1 MKSVRSSLTARKI
14 ALFCERRLS
23 AILPSDDVRALQEYL
38 TELLRRREYPPYRG
52 VQLDLEAVATLLSAD
67 VTRVVSAR
75 PHLRPIF
82 DAVAR
87 AVAEAELRPRPA
99 SQTRGTRQ
107 AATSPGNPATWS
119 AGLKTPQ
126 VQKTTKPAGRPRKP
140 VIEFPEPL
148 ASTWDEPDGF
158 GAALRIHAERHGETI
173 HHLYHAVVRPEDGV
187 NRSTLISWARGAKA
201 PRSVNSLEILRRIE
215 RRYRLPEGYFAEK
228 AANPIRAA
236 TGHDLDDVS
245 PSERRR
251 LAWHL
256 PNDFNRRSRHER
268 AEILEWVRTVIISGA
283 TDYRRYQ
290 AAAMRQRYAVRFAC
304 GSGPRRRSPVVRGPD
319 ESGVVDAS
327 AQLNNEMTELLKF
340 KTSTLAAFG
349 LQRNGV
355 WGEETASQKIEHFGL
370 WFGAFAAPSA
380 SDVRGFGA
388 DSKCL
393 TFAMMIFPQVWD
405 WYLQW
410 REQRRGFYTK
420 WEIDLLSIAAALNR
434 EETGWLRQ
442 TPRIAEHLREIEG
455 LITRQDI
462 DEARADW
469 GAACDR
475 MYRHARRRIKEID
488 RVARIHR
495 DPFEPVLPVLEAP
508 SPVGE
513 YRKITEE
520 ILRRLPDERLY
531 PRAAAEAV
539 RGFLLLRLGLHTGL
553 RQKNLRELLLCKRGA
568 LPTSERRLEDMKRG
582 EIRWSSRDHGWEIL
596 IPSVAFKNASSS
608 FFGAKPFRLILP
620 NLGGLY
626 EKLEA
631 YIDRHRARLIG
642 PTADPETFFVKT
654 AKMTSTNA
662 AYDQNT
668 FYEAWRLV
676 IQRYG
681 IHNPWTGR
689 GAIKGL
695 LPHGPHNV
703 RDVLATHIL
712 KQTGSY
718 EQASYAIQDTP
729 EMVAQHYGR
738 FLPQDKAEIAA
749 RILNRVWEAA

>member
-1 MKSVRSSLTARKI
+1 MKSAVSSLTPRKI
-14 ALFCERRLS
+14 ALFFECRLTRLL
-23 AILPSDDVRALQEYL
+23 AADTIQALQGYL
-38 TELLRRREYPPYRG
+38 EGLLARREFPPYRG
-52 VQLDLEAVATLLSAD
+52 TRIDLDAVAAALGAE
-67 VTRVVSAR
+67 VTQLRAAR
-75 PHLRPIF
+75 SQLHPIF

-87 AVAEAELRPRPA
+87 AVADAELRPRTKGRIDRDGDKSVQGSMKRPGRRPKA
-99 SQTRGTRQ
+99 IVELPQ
-107 AATSPGNPATWS
+107 ALET
-119 AGLKTPQ
+119 
-126 VQKTTKPAGRPRKP
+126 
-140 VIEFPEPL
+140 
-148 ASTWDEPDGF
+148 TWDEPDGF
-158 GAALRIHAERHGETI
+158 GAALRLHAARHGETI
-173 HHLYHAVVRPEDGV
+173 YHLYDAVVRSEDGL
-187 NRSTLISWARGAKA
+187 NRSTLLSWARGAKA
-201 PRSVNSLEILRRIE
+201 PRSVVSLEILRRIE
-215 RRYRLPEGYFAEK
+215 RRYRLPDGYFAEK
-228 AANPIRAA
+228 AANPARAA
-236 TGHDLDDVS
+236 TGYDLDDIS

-256 PNDFNRRSRHER
+256 PDDFNRRPRSEQ
-268 AEILEWVRTVIISGA
+268 AEILDWVRSVIISGA

-290 AAAMRQRYAVRFAC
+290 AAAMRQRYAVRFA
-304 GSGPRRRSPVVRGPD
+304 GVSGPRRKSSIAKGPD
-319 ESGVVDAS
+319 ESGVIDAS
-327 AQLNNEMTELLKF
+327 AQLSAELADLLKF
-340 KTSTLAAFG
+340 KTSTFAAFG

-370 WFGAFAAPSA
+370 WFGAFAAPVTSE
-380 SDVRGFGA
+380 VRGFGA
-388 DSKCL
+388 DPKSF
-393 TFAMMIFPQVWD
+393 TFAMMVFPKVWD

-442 TPRIAEHLREIEG
+442 TPRLGNHLKEIEG
-455 LITRQDI
+455 VITRQDI

-469 GAACDR
+469 AAACDR

-495 DPFEPVLPVLEAP
+495 DPFEPILPVLEAP

-520 ILRRLPDERLY
+520 ILRRMPDERRY

-539 RGFLLLRLGLHTGL
+539 RAFLLLRIGLHTGL
-553 RQKNLRELLLCKRGA
+553 RQKNLRELLLCGRGG

-582 EIRWSSRDHGWEIL
+582 EIRWNSRDHGWEIL

-608 FFGAKPFRLILP
+608 FFGSKPFRLILP
-620 NLGGLY
+620 DLGGLY

-642 PTADPETFFVKT
+642 SAADPGTFFVKT

-681 IHNPWTGR
+681 IFNPWTGR

-749 RILNRVWEAA
+749 RILNKVWEAA

>member
-1 MKSVRSSLTARKI
+1 V
-14 ALFCERRLS
+14 
-23 AILPSDDVRALQEYL
+23 
-38 TELLRRREYPPYRG
+38 
-52 VQLDLEAVATLLSAD
+52 
-67 VTRVVSAR
+67 
-75 PHLRPIF
+75 
-82 DAVAR
+82 
-87 AVAEAELRPRPA
+87 
-99 SQTRGTRQ
+99 
-107 AATSPGNPATWS
+107 
-119 AGLKTPQ
+119 
-126 VQKTTKPAGRPRKP
+126 
-140 VIEFPEPL
+140 EFPEPL
-148 ASTWDEPDGF
+148 EGAWDEPDNF
-158 GAALRIHAERHGETI
+158 GAALRLHAARHGETI
-173 HHLYHAVVRPEDGV
+173 YHLHKAVVRQEDGV
-187 NRSTLISWARGAKA
+187 QHSTQLSWARGAKA
-201 PRSVNSLEILRRIE
+201 PRSVISLEILRRIE

-228 AANPIRAA
+228 ATNPVRAA
-236 TGHDLDDVS
+236 TGFDLDDVS
-245 PSERRR
+245 ASERRR

-256 PNDFNRRSRHER
+256 PDDFNGRPRHEQ
-268 AEILEWVRTVIISGA
+268 AEILDWVRSVVISGS

-290 AAAMRQRYAVRFAC
+290 AAAMRQHFAVRFPCA
-304 GSGPRRRSPVVRGPD
+304 SAPRRKSSIAKAPE
-319 ESGVVDAS
+319 ESGIIDAPT
-327 AQLNNEMTELLKF
+327 QLNAELAELLNF
-340 KTSTLAAFG
+340 KTSTFAAFG

-355 WGEETASQKIEHFGL
+355 WGEETASQKTEHFGL
-370 WFGAFAAPSA
+370 WFGAFAAPAA
-380 SDVRGFGA
+380 SEVRGYGA
-388 DSKCL
+388 DPKSL
-393 TFAMMIFPQVWD
+393 TFGMMVFPQVWD

-410 REQRRGFYTK
+410 RERRRGFYTK

-442 TPRIAEHLREIEG
+442 TPRIGDHLKGIEG

-462 DEARADW
+462 DEVRADW
-469 GAACDR
+469 AAACDR

-495 DPFEPVLPVLEAP
+495 DPFEPILPVLEAS

-520 ILRRLPDERLY
+520 ILRRMPDERRH

-539 RGFLLLRLGLHTGL
+539 RAFLLLRIGLHTGL
-553 RQKNLRELLLCKRGA
+553 RQKNLRELLLCRREV
-568 LPTSERRLEDMKRG
+568 LPTPERRLEDMKRG
-582 EIRWSSRDHGWEIL
+582 ELRWSSRDNGWEIL

-620 NLGGLY
+620 DLGGLY

-631 YIDRHRARLIG
+631 YIDWHRARLIG
-642 PTADPETFFVKT
+642 PAADPGTFFVKT

-668 FYEAWRLV
+668 FYEAWRLT

-681 IHNPWTGR
+681 IFNPWTGR
-689 GAIKGL
+689 GAIRGL

-749 RILNRVWEAA
+749 RILNKVWEAA

>member
-1 MKSVRSSLTARKI
+1 MESSFSALTPRRIELFCMRRLASVLPAEITLALQGYLVGLLARKE
-14 ALFCERRLS
+14 F
-23 AILPSDDVRALQEYL
+23 
-38 TELLRRREYPPYRG
+38 PPYRG
-52 VQLDLEAVATLLSAD
+52 TQMDFEAVADAISFEA
-67 VTRVVSAR
+67 A
-75 PHLRPIF
+75 PLRSVKAKLQPIF
-82 DAVAR
+82 DAVCR
-87 AVAEAELRPRPA
+87 SVAEAELRLRA
-99 SQTRGTRQ
+99 HKGGKAKKS
-107 AATSPGNPATWS
+107 TSPRGEVARRP
-119 AGLKTPQ
+119 
-126 VQKTTKPAGRPRKP
+126 VGRPRKA
-140 VIEFPEPL
+140 IEEFPEPVERD
-148 ASTWDEPDGF
+148 WDEPDDLGS
-158 GAALRIHAERHGETI
+158 ALRLHANRHGETI
-173 HHLYHAVVRPEDGV
+173 HRLYKAVVRPEDGMHL
-187 NRSTLISWARGAKA
+187 STLLSWARGEKA
-201 PRSVNSLEILRRIE
+201 PRSVISLDVLRRIE
-215 RRYRLPEGYFAEK
+215 RRYRLPKGYFAEK
-228 AANPIRAA
+228 AANPVRAA
-236 TGHDLDDVS
+236 TGFDLGDVS

-256 PNDFNRRSRHER
+256 PDDFNSRPRQEQV
-268 AEILEWVRTVIISGA
+268 EILDWVRTVIVSGS

-290 AAAMRQRYAVRFAC
+290 VTAMRQHYAIRFSCVSAT
-304 GSGPRRRSPVVRGPD
+304 RKRSSSAKAPD
-319 ESGVVDAS
+319 EPGLIDAP
-327 AQLNNEMTELLKF
+327 AQLNAELSELLKF
-340 KTSTLAAFG
+340 KTSTFAAFG

-355 WGEETASQKIEHFGL
+355 WGEETASQRTEHFAL
-370 WFGAFAAPSA
+370 WFGAFAAPAA
-380 SDVRGFGA
+380 SEVRGYGA
-388 DSKCL
+388 DPNSL
-393 TFAMMIFPQVWD
+393 TFAMMVFPQVWD

-420 WEIDLLSIAAALNR
+420 WEVDLLTIAAALTR

-442 TPRIAEHLREIEG
+442 MPRIGDHLREIEG
-455 LITRQDI
+455 LISRQDI

-469 GAACDR
+469 AAACDR
-475 MYRHARRRIKEID
+475 MFRHARRRVKEIA

-495 DPFEPVLPVLEAP
+495 DPFEPILPVLEAP

-520 ILRRLPDERLY
+520 ILRRMPDERRQ

-539 RGFLLLRLGLHTGL
+539 RAFLLLRIGLHTGL
-553 RQKNLRELLLCKRGA
+553 RQKNLRELLLCRRDQ
-568 LPTSERRLEDMKRG
+568 LPTPERRLEDMKRG
-582 EIRWSSRDHGWEIL
+582 ELRWSPRDHGWEIL

-608 FFGAKPFRLILP
+608 FFGSKPFRLILP
-620 NLGGLY
+620 DLGGLY

-642 PTADPETFFVKT
+642 PATDPGTFFVKT

-662 AYDQNT
+662 AYNQNT

-681 IHNPWTGR
+681 IFNPWTRR
-689 GAIKGL
+689 GAIEGL

-749 RILNRVWEAA
+749 RILNKVWEAA

>member
-1 MKSVRSSLTARKI
+1 MKSVNSALTAGMI
-14 ALFCERRLS
+14 ALFCERRIAS
-23 AILPSDDVRALQEYL
+23 VLPADATLALQGYL
-38 TELLRRREYPPYRG
+38 TDLLVRNEFPPYRG
-52 VQLDLEAVATLLSAD
+52 THIDLDVVAAALVVDVALLRQVRA
-67 VTRVVSAR
+67 
-75 PHLRPIF
+75 HLRPIF

-87 AVAEAELRPRPA
+87 AVAEEELRPRTSNA
-99 SQTRGTRQ
+99 RTKGAQARGSK
-107 AATSPGNPATWS
+107 TS
-119 AGLKTPQ
+119 
-126 VQKTTKPAGRPRKP
+126 VGRPAK
-140 VIEFPEPL
+140 VVVEFPEPL
-148 ASTWDEPDGF
+148 ETEWDDPDDF
-158 GAALRIHAERHGETI
+158 GGALRLHAARHGETI
-173 HHLYHAVVRPEDGV
+173 HHLAKAIIRPEDGI
-187 NRSTLISWARGAKA
+187 NRSTLISWARGVKA
-201 PRSVNSLEILRRIE
+201 PRSVVSLQILRRIE

-228 AANPIRAA
+228 AANPGRAA
-236 TGHDLDDVS
+236 TGHVLVS
-245 PSERRR
+245 VPASERRR

-256 PNDFNRRSRHER
+256 PDDFNRRPRSEQ
-268 AEILEWVRTVIISGA
+268 AEILDWVRNVIISGA

-290 AAAMRQRYAVRFAC
+290 AAAMRQRYAVRFA
-304 GSGPRRRSPVVRGPD
+304 GVSGPRRKSSIAKGPD
-319 ESGVVDAS
+319 ESGIIDAS
-327 AQLNNEMTELLKF
+327 ARLSGELTDLLKF
-340 KTSTLAAFG
+340 KTSTFAAFG

-355 WGEETASQKIEHFGL
+355 WGEETASQKVEHFGL
-370 WFGAFAAPSA
+370 WFGAFAAPATSE
-380 SDVRGFGA
+380 VRGFGA
-388 DSKCL
+388 DPKSF
-393 TFAMMIFPQVWD
+393 TFAMMVFPQVWD

-442 TPRIAEHLREIEG
+442 TPRIGEHLEEIEG
-455 LITRQDI
+455 LITRRDI

-469 GAACDR
+469 AAACDR

-495 DPFEPVLPVLEAP
+495 DPFEPILPVLEAA

-520 ILRRLPDERLY
+520 ILRRMPDERRH

-539 RGFLLLRLGLHTGL
+539 RAFLLLRIGLHTGL
-553 RQKNLRELLLCKRGA
+553 RQKNLRELLLCARGG

-582 EIRWSSRDHGWEIL
+582 ELRWSSRDQGWEIL

-608 FFGAKPFRLILP
+608 FFGSKPFRLILP
-620 NLGGLY
+620 DLGGLY

-642 PTADPETFFVKT
+642 AAADPGTFFVKT

-681 IHNPWTGR
+681 VFNPWTGR

-729 EMVAQHYGR
+729 EMVAQHYGC

-749 RILNRVWEAA
+749 RILNKVWEAA